1 MTLLKKRN
9 FLIILLACFVFQMQV
24 YAQEGVVK
32 LAQDEIT
39 ISLEDMQAT
48 IRNCNNLNVHSKPN
62 YASKVIANIQVG
74 ELFTVHDQV
83 GKWFNITYQDVSG
96 FVFWNY
102 VSFIE
107 EDITENSSLIGNS
120 IIHYTSSDNRDN
132 NINIACKAING
143 IVLEPNAEFR
153 WSDIVGQTTAKKG
166 YLKAPVILEMKVSSG
181 LGGGVCQVSTTLYN
195 ALLDT
200 NITPSERHHHSLDS
214 SYSKN
219 DAAVAYGSKDFVFCN
234 TYDFPIEIEAY
245 SYKSVVCVNIY
256 KFD

>member
-32 LAQDEIT
+32 LAQDEIS

-62 YASKVIANIQVG
+62 YASKIIANIQVG

-153 WSDIVGQTTAKKG
+153 WSDIVGKTTAKKG
-166 YLKAPVILEMKVSSG
+166 YLEAPIIVNKRVSSG

-200 NITPSERHHHSLDS
+200 NITPSEIHHHSIGS

-219 DAAVAYGSKDFVFCN
+219 DATVAYGSKDFAFYN